1 MRRFYGLF
9 GASFVGLA
17 LVIAAPAS
25 HAGADISFGLNALS
39 GTMAICS
46 SISSRYFDRGR
57 KS

>member
-1 MRRFYGLF
+1 
-9 GASFVGLA
+9 
-17 LVIAAPAS
+17 
-25 HAGADISFGLNALS
+25 LNALS